1 MTGKQG
7 FVGGKS
13 LYAALLYAGLSSVS
27 VGCGSNGPTSA
38 DHNVYF
44 EGNVYDGSGQTMGIV
59 LDKTQIGSISIA
71 YREKLLRVDI
81 DDSGRFTTK
90 DPLPTWQDY
99 VVTIAADGF
108 RPFVSHNPGFEV
120 PASLAAM
127 QQGLADIST
136 TQTFN
141 FDAYLFPSALV
152 APAMT
157 ISVATVDDT
166 TGNPALGKAAG
177 TIRFRPTTQSGIQ
190 IGTTGSRRVWANDND
205 LLTSTITKS
214 FMNGKADVMAGEL
227 VYGVQYEISVYD
239 VTGYQ
244 PSVTPAGGGI
254 VAGTVMSK
262 TIQLTKVQKDPLRI
276 VASTATMCTP
286 PSPTATTPGGQ
297 IVLTFSEPVEPVG
310 TTYAEDFDNGLSI
323 TVLPNSFSTC
333 QLKSGFADP
342 TKQERGT
349 SIAITGSM
357 MTVAWNPSVGLTAPT
372 DAWGFSVCTTPTS
385 ISTVSYN
392 VSTISLQPVGDPT
405 RKRPLSTMLQEFSP
419 TTGSVLTCPTHP

>member
-1 MTGKQG
+1 L
-7 FVGGKS
+7 F
-13 LYAALLYAGLSSVS
+13 AALFCAGLSSVA
-27 VGCGSNGPTSA
+27 VGCGANGPTSA

-44 EGNVYDGSGQTMGIV
+44 EGNVYNGAPDMTSSAGALT
-59 LDKTQIGSISIA
+59 KTQIGSISIE

-81 DDSGRFTTK
+81 DDSGRFATK

-99 VVTIAADGF
+99 VVTIVADGF

-141 FDAYLFPSALV
+141 FDAYLFPSSLV

-157 ISVATVDDT
+157 ISIATVDDT

-177 TIRFRPTTQSGIQ
+177 TIRLRPTTQSGIQ
-190 IGTTGSRRVWANDND
+190 IGAADSATATPRASRRVWANDND
-205 LLTSTITKS
+205 LLTSPIIQS
-214 FMNGKADVMAGEL
+214 FTNGKVDIKEGQL

-239 VTGYQ
+239 VAGYQ
-244 PSVTPAGGGI
+244 PLVTPAGGGI

-262 TIQLTKVQKDPLRI
+262 TIQLTKVQKDPLRL

-286 PSPTATTPGGQ
+286 PPPTSTTPGAQ
-297 IVLTFSEPVEPVG
+297 IVLTFSEPVEAVG
-310 TTYAEDFDNGLSI
+310 TTYAEDLDNGLSI
-323 TVLPNSFSTC
+323 TELPNSFNTC

-349 SIAITGSM
+349 SIAITGNM
-357 MTVAWNPSVGLTAPT
+357 MTVAWNPSVGLTAPM
-372 DAWGFSVCTTPTS
+372 DAWGFTVCTTPTS

-392 VSTISLQPVGDPT
+392 VSAISLQPMGDPT
-405 RKRPLSTMLQEFSP
+405 RKRPLSSMLQEFSP
-419 TTGSVLTCPTHP
+419 TTGSTLTCPTHP

>member
-1 MTGKQG
+1 MMGSRG
-7 FVGGKS
+7 WIRFAV
-13 LYAALLYAGLSSVS
+13 ALALATTVAG
-27 VGCGSNGPTSA
+27 CKNEGPSSA
-38 DHNVYF
+38 DHNVYL
-44 EGNVYDGSGQTMGIV
+44 EGNVYDGSGQTMGVV

-81 DDSGRFTTK
+81 DDSGRFATK

-127 QQGLADIST
+127 QQGLADIAT

-157 ISVATVDDT
+157 ISVATIDDM
-166 TGNPALGKAAG
+166 TGNPKLNAAAG

-214 FMNGKADVMAGEL
+214 FMNGKVDIMAGEL

-239 VTGYQ
+239 VAGYQ
-244 PSVTPAGGGI
+244 PTVLSGASGF
-254 VAGTVMSK
+254 VAGTVLSK
-262 TIQLTKVQKDPLRI
+262 TVQLQKVGRDPLRI
-276 VASTATMCTP
+276 VASTASMCALP
-286 PSPTATTPGGQ
+286 PPTATTPSAQ
-297 IVLTFSEPVEPVG
+297 IVLTFSENIEIVG
-310 TTYAEDFDNGLSI
+310 TTYKEDVDNGLTI
-323 TVLPNSFSTC
+323 TTTPFGAC
-333 QLKSGFADP
+333 PLKSGFSDP
-342 TKQERGT
+342 TMQERGT
-349 SIAITGSM
+349 NVAVSGAM
-357 MTVAWNPSVGLTAPT
+357 MTFSWNPSVGFVEGMGGA
-372 DAWGFSVCTTPTS
+372 VCTLPTA
-385 ISTVSYN
+385 ITALTYGGLT
-392 VSTISLQPVGDPT
+392 TIFVQPVGDVS
-405 RKRPLSTMLQEFSP
+405 RKVALTTLLAQFSP
-419 TTGSVLTCPTHP
+419 TTPSTSLACPTRTGP